1 MIVLFVISVN
11 LMVNYLYRKY
21 GVQIHIFSPKM
32 GPEVQTTLSVNLK
45 M

>member
-1 MIVLFVISVN
+1 MIVLFVIYLV
-11 LMVNYLYRKY
+11 VNYLYRKC